1 MSEIEKKKQKA
12 FLTYKF
18 LQKFS
23 SKFNP
28 VFLTYIKVAWIICL
42 FIILYNC
49 VIAVIIWLIKKIPCF
64 KWLWKAVVGDDS
76 NWISY
81 GIGTL
86 FELFVKNVYVLT
98 GATILFQT
106 ITILLIVFYIA
117 LLICLFIYSIIP
129 WPFVTDRQ
137 APRKWEF
144 FRKLKEIFDLFEGKI
159 FLFTFINKSF
169 AEMFAVFYG
178 GKKEKFVNMPSLSQN
193 MKQLFAQFQ
202 IGPYIEEIDKNHYEA
217 TKSFRDRKDYYN
229 VGYILALTHT
239 AEANII
245 NKIIISTSKETYE
258 KNSFKNNYLNNGF
271 EENVKKAFPM

>member
-1 MSEIEKKKQKA
+1 MSEIEKQKNKA

-28 VFLTYIKVAWIICL
+28 VFLTYIKIVWIICL

-49 VIAVIIWLIKKIPCF
+49 VIAVLIWLAKKTFLKWLIKSTF
-64 KWLWKAVVGDDS
+64 GDDS

-81 GIGTL
+81 AIGTI
-86 FELFVKNVYVLT
+86 FELIVKNVYVLT
-98 GATILFQT
+98 IATILFQT

-129 WPFVTDRQ
+129 WPFVTDRE

-144 FRKLKEIFDLFEGKI
+144 FRRLKEIFDLFEGKI
-159 FLFTFINKSF
+159 FITTFINKSL
-169 AEMFAVFYG
+169 AEMFATFYG
-178 GKKEKFVNMPSLSQN
+178 NRKEKFANMPSLSEN
-193 MKQLFAQFQ
+193 MKKLFAQLQ
-202 IGPYIEEIDKNHYEA
+202 IGPYIEEIDKNYYEE
-217 TKSFRDRKDYYN
+217 TKYLRDRKDYYN
-229 VGYILALTHT
+229 IGYILALKHT

-245 NKIIISTSKETYE
+245 NNIIISTSKETYE

-271 EENVKKAFPM
+271 EENVKKAFPI